1 MNERTERA
9 PGLTAARTPWRRTVR
24 RRILVAG
31 CAFAAWIA
39 AAEARLAYLQVGQR
53 DMLVERARKQHQRT
67 VELHPKRGDIL
78 DRHGRVLAWS
88 VEADTI
94 YAVPAEVAEPEA
106 TADALCAALDDCSP
120 ARRESIVARLGG
132 DRAFAYVKRR
142 ATPDEARRVAAL
154 GLQGIGF
161 LAEDRRYYP
170 NGTLAAHLLGY
181 VGVDNQGLGGIES
194 TFDDAI
200 SGNTGQVL
208 VQTDARRR
216 AFSRIER
223 PPTAGA
229 AIELTI
235 DAQLQYI
242 VEREL
247 RAGIAASDA
256 DAGAAVMLDPHTGEV
271 LALAS
276 EPTFNPNFF
285 AAATADERRNRA
297 VQDLYEPGSTFK
309 VVTASAA
316 IEERVV
322 DLEEIFDVSAG
333 AIVVGGDRIPDFTRH
348 GPLTFKDVI
357 VKSSNVGAILIGLR
371 LGPERLSRY
380 VRRFGFGRA
389 IAPDFPSESP
399 GLVSAPET
407 LTNRAIASIS
417 MGYQVAVT
425 SLQMAAA
432 VAAVANGGELL
443 QPRLLRAISRPG
455 QRETTGRHV
464 IRRAISR
471 ATAARLAAI
480 MHQVVERGTG
490 RRARVPGYAVAGK
503 TGTAEKL
510 IDGEYSDYD
519 HYASFVGFAPVE
531 DPRMV
536 LLVMLDTPR
545 TLDINGVR
553 QRAYTGGAV
562 AAPIFQ
568 RIASVTLRRLGV
580 PSNGNGASPLVV
592 AAAAPVESRP
602 VLSRPAATTSGGV
615 RFDRMSV
622 SADASPPGD
631 PSHPSNV
638 WRMPDLRGL
647 SAREAVESLGRL
659 GLGARVVGDGT
670 VARQDPPPNRI
681 IEAGGAVRVWLD
693 RHGVSAPVRE
703 APAPSPPRSPP
714 DAPLHADVGGG
725 AAGGWPL
732 DP

>member
-1 MNERTERA
+1 MNERTEKVPTSTTARA
-9 PGLTAARTPWRRTVR
+9 SWRFTVR

-31 CAFAAWIA
+31 CAFAVWIA

-53 DMLVERARKQHQRT
+53 DVLVERARRQHQRT

-88 VEADTI
+88 VDSDTI
-94 YAVPAEVAEPEA
+94 YAVPAEIAEPEA
-106 TADALCAALDDCSP
+106 TAAAVCAALYDCSP
-120 ARRESIVARLGG
+120 GRRESMAARLAGN
-132 DRAFAYVKRR
+132 RAFAYVKRQ
-142 ATPDEARRVAAL
+142 ATPDEARRIAEL

-170 NGTLAAHLLGY
+170 NGTLASHVLGY

-194 TFDDAI
+194 TFDRAI
-200 SGNTGQVL
+200 TGNTGQVL

-229 AIELTI
+229 AVVLTI
-235 DAQLQYI
+235 DAHLQYI

-247 RAGIAASDA
+247 RAGIAAFEA
-256 DAGAAVMLDPHTGEV
+256 DGGAAVLLDPQTGEV

-285 AAATADERRNRA
+285 AEATADERRNRA

-322 DLEEIFDVSAG
+322 ELEEIFDVSAG
-333 AIVVGGDRIPDFTRH
+333 YIVVAGDRIPDFTRH
-348 GPLTFKDVI
+348 DPLTFEDVI
-357 VKSSNVGAILIGLR
+357 VRSSNVGAILVGLR
-371 LGPERLSRY
+371 LGPERISRF
-380 VRRFGFGRA
+380 VRRFGFGQA
-389 IAPDFPSESP
+389 IAPDFPSESA
-399 GLVSAPET
+399 GLVWAPET
-407 LTNRAIASIS
+407 LTDRALASIS

-425 SLQMAAA
+425 PLQMAAA

-443 QPRLLRAISRPG
+443 RPRLLRAISRTDG
-455 QRETTGRHV
+455 RETTERHV

-471 ATAARLAAI
+471 ATATELAGI
-480 MHQVVERGTG
+480 MHQVVERGTA
-490 RRARVPGYAVAGK
+490 RRARVPGYTVAGK

-510 IDGEYSDYD
+510 IDGRYSHYD

-545 TLDINGVR
+545 TREINGIR

-568 RIASVTLRRLGV
+568 KIASAALRHLGV
-580 PSNGNGASPLVV
+580 SPDGNGGSPHVV
-592 AAAAPVESRP
+592 AETAPVESRP
-602 VLSRPAATTSGGV
+602 APSPSAATAFGDVRFGRVSASSRTATSGNP
-615 RFDRMSV
+615 
-622 SADASPPGD
+622 A
-631 PSHPSNV
+631 HPSSV
-638 WRMPDLRGL
+638 RRMPDLRGL
-647 SAREAVESLGRL
+647 SAREVVESLGRL
-659 GLGARVVGDGT
+659 GLGARVVGDGAVT
-670 VARQDPPPNRI
+670 RHDPPPGRI
-681 IEAGGAVRVWLD
+681 IEAGGAVKVWLD
-693 RHGVSAPVRE
+693 RHEVPTPVRE
-703 APAPSPPRSPP
+703 APAPSPPPSPKS
-714 DAPLHADVGGG
+714 APLHADVGRDGAGG
-725 AAGGWPL
+725 APL